1 MRAIVAGHVC
11 LDLTPTALRAG
22 TIDPGALVDVGPL
35 GLRLG
40 GSVANT
46 GRALRSLDVPVRA
59 AATIGDDALGGIL
72 RALLE
77 QSGLDTADVRVAAGA
92 TTSYSV
98 VLQPGDADRSFLHH
112 TGANTTFTGADL
124 DLEGAD
130 LLHVG
135 YPSLLPALVA
145 DDAAAL
151 VALFTRAKDAGVTT
165 SLDLAVVD
173 PDSPV
178 AQLDWPGILRRML
191 PLTDVVSPSADDLR
205 SIGMPVDPAALV
217 DAGAALA
224 AVSAG
229 ADGLTLVAGSAP
241 RLRSGGRVLAPLA
254 DAWAGTL
261 VRRTPDPVPGVASS
275 NGAGDA
281 STAGLLGALL
291 RGTSPVEAAA
301 RAEVT
306 ARAVL
311 TGDLL

>member
-1 MRAIVAGHVC
+1 MQVVVAGHVC

-46 GRALRSLDVPVRA
+46 GRALRALGVTVRA
-59 AATIGDDALGGIL
+59 AATVGDDALGVVL
-72 RALLE
+72 RDLLDA
-77 QSGLDTADVRVAAGA
+77 SGLDTRAVDVAPGA

-98 VLQPGDADRSFLHH
+98 VLQPDGADRSFLHH

-124 DLEGAD
+124 DLEGVD

-151 VALFTRAKDAGVTT
+151 VALFTRARDAGVTT

-173 PDSPV
+173 PASDV
-178 AQLDWPGILRRML
+178 ARLEWAALLDRVL
-191 PLTDVVSPSADDLR
+191 PLTDVISPSADDLL
-205 SIGMPVDPAALV
+205 SIGLPADPVALV
-217 DAGAALA
+217 ERGAAIA

-229 ADGLTLVAGSAP
+229 ADGLALVAGSAS
-241 RLRSGGRVLAPLA
+241 RLRAGGRVLAPLA
-254 DAWAGTL
+254 DAWAEAA
-261 VRRTPDPVPGVASS
+261 VARRPDPLAAVASS

-281 STAGLLGALL
+281 STAGLLAGLL
-291 RGTSPVEAAA
+291 AGDAPDAAAA
-301 RAEVT
+301 RAEAS
-306 ARAVL
+306 ARAAL
-311 TGDLL
+311 TGDLR